1 MNFRNT
7 VVVFI
12 LFLFAMQQSAAQET
26 YNERAKKYI
35 KQYAAY
41 AIADQRVS
49 GVPAAITLGQGILE
63 TEAGISELVT
73 EANNHFGIKCKNGWQ
88 GPSFLHTD
96 DAKDEC
102 FKKYKN
108 ALESYNDHSAHLHR
122 NPRYRIL
129 FNYSVTDYA
138 RWAHGLKKCGYATNP
153 RYAYQ
158 LIKIIEEFRLQEY
171 TYAAAD
177 SLSDLTGIDAIAEA
191 NTSNLSQETE
201 EVFIAKQKVAEIT
214 KPTAPS
220 VTQQEP
226 TPQPTAIKDTVIIVH
241 SHSYKG
247 AAGNVDN
254 NTDTIINTGNESLS
268 MYPAEE
274 PLGIEG
280 AVLTINGLKAITAKK
295 GDALLQYAIKHKIRY
310 AQLLEINDLP
320 DEPLAFD
327 SYIYLEKKNSTGQ
340 KDKHTVQLGETLLMI
355 SQAEGIQL
363 KKLAALNLLNTF
375 EQPVVGA
382 VLELKTVA
390 TAKPAIED
398 YKDKPI
404 PVLENTTVA
413 TAEEVSFGMSFE
425 APSDNAKKIAIENT
439 YNELKKESEE
449 NTPSVNIVVPD
460 RSIKSTKK
468 DSPEV
473 IEEEQPKRKS
483 GIQYYTVKK
492 GETAFSIAKRN
503 DITVQQLEKWNAIKA
518 QKLKAGQKI
527 IVKK

>member
-1 MNFRNT
+1 MNLRNS
-7 VVVFI
+7 VVAFI
-12 LFLFAMQQSAAQET
+12 LFLFAMQQTAAQES
-26 YNERAKKYI
+26 YNDRAKKYI

-41 AIADQRVS
+41 AIADQRES

-73 EANNHFGIKCKNGWQ
+73 GANNHFGIKCKNGWQ

-122 NPRYRIL
+122 NPRYGIL
-129 FNYSVTDYA
+129 FSYSVTDYA

-177 SLSDLTGIDAIAEA
+177 SLSDLTGIDAIANA
-191 NTSNLSQETE
+191 NTNSVSQETE
-201 EVFIAKQKVAEIT
+201 VVNSAKNKIAET
-214 KPTAPS
+214 TPPS
-220 VTQQEP
+220 TTLKET
-226 TPQPTAIKDTVIIVH
+226 TPQPTSIKDTVIIVH

-247 AAGNVDN
+247 VAGNVDN
-254 NTDTIINTGNESLS
+254 NTDTIISTSSESLS

-280 AVLTINGLKAITAKK
+280 AVLTINGIKAITAKK
-295 GDALLQYAIKHKIRY
+295 GDALLQYAINHKIRY
-310 AQLLEINDLP
+310 AQLLEMNDLP

-340 KDKHTVQLGETLLMI
+340 KDKHTVQEGETLLLI

-382 VLELKTVA
+382 VLELKTIA
-390 TAKPAIED
+390 TTKPAIED

-404 PVLENTTVA
+404 PVLENTTV
-413 TAEEVSFGMSFE
+413 TTTEEVSFGMSFE
-425 APSDNAKKIAIENT
+425 APADNAKKIAIENT
-439 YNELKKESEE
+439 YKELKKESDE
-449 NTPSVNIVVPD
+449 NTPPVSVVVPEKSLKD
-460 RSIKSTKK
+460 NIKEN
-468 DSPEV
+468 PET

-483 GIQYYTVKK
+483 GIQYYIVKK

-503 DITVQQLEKWNAIKA
+503 DITVQQLENWNAIKA

>member
-1 MNFRNT
+1 MNTRNT
-7 VVVFI
+7 VVAFI
-12 LFLFAMQQSAAQET
+12 LFLFAMQQSAAQES

-41 AIADQRVS
+41 AIADQRMS

-73 EANNHFGIKCKNGWQ
+73 QANNHFGIKCKNGWQ

-122 NPRYRIL
+122 NPRYGIL

-177 SLSDLTGIDAIAEA
+177 SLSDLTGIDAIANA
-191 NTSNLSQETE
+191 NTNSVSEEKEVVTSAKNNIKET
-201 EVFIAKQKVAEIT
+201 T
-214 KPTAPS
+214 PPS
-220 VTQQEP
+220 TTLKET
-226 TPQPTAIKDTVIIVH
+226 TPQPPGIKDTVIIVH

-254 NTDTIINTGNESLS
+254 NTDTVISSGAESLT

-310 AQLLEINDLP
+310 AQLLEMNDLP

-340 KDKHTVQLGETLLMI
+340 RDKHTVQGGETLLMI

-390 TAKPAIED
+390 STKPAIED

-404 PVLENTTVA
+404 PVLENTTVV

-439 YNELKKESEE
+439 YQELKKESEE
-449 NTPSVNIVVPD
+449 NAPSVNIVVPD

-468 DSPEV
+468 DIPEV
-473 IEEEQPKRKS
+473 IEEEQPKRKN
-483 GIQYYTVKK
+483 GVQYYIVKK

-503 DITVQQLEKWNAIKA
+503 DITVQQLEKWNAVKA